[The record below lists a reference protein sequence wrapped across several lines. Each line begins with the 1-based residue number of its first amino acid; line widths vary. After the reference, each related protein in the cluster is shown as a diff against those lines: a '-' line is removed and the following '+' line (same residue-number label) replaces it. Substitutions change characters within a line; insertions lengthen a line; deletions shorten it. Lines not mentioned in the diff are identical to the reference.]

1 MVCSNCKLK
10 SDRLISAVING
21 KYIKDQ
27 CEICLGLARK
37 EVPASSTRVDFR
49 IRRQQEDHR
58 KDLLNPYKN
67 GYPNHDFIKAY
78 PDKAPNYFTEKQIH
92 DAERYK
98 K

>member
-58 KDLLNPYKN
+58 RDILQPYAN
-67 GYPNHDFIKAY
+67 GKPSREFIKAY
-78 PDKAPNYFTEKQIH
+78 PDKAKNYFTPEQITK
-92 DAERYK
+92 AERS
-98 K
+98 